1 MHISEIVSVDPQMFS
16 WAGEGDNILC
26 TDGIVGVRCLF
37 IVILLCKF
45 NNFEC
50 SPKSV
55 HGEDYCDLASI
66 YENFDFFRD
75 WFIDKFKLYLMNS
88 TPGNSVITD
97 SDTK

>member
-1 MHISEIVSVDPQMFS
+1 MFTDLPVHISEIVSVDPQMFS

-45 NNFEC
+45 
-50 SPKSV
+50 
-55 HGEDYCDLASI
+55 ASI
-66 YENFDFFRD
+66 YENLDFFRD